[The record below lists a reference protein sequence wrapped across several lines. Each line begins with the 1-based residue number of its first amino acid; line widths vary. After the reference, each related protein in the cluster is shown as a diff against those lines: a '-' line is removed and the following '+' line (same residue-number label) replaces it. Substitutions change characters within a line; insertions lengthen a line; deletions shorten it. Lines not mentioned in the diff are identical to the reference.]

1 MTTFG
6 SDLIQ
11 SAKEAVAIARG
22 EMAPA
27 RIYVPSSIDVRA
39 IRKRYGLSQA
49 AFADRFG
56 FSRAAVRDWEQNRRT
71 PEGPTRAYLIVI
83 DREPEAVQRA
93 LSAPPRAA

>member
-1 MTTFG
+1 
-6 SDLIQ
+6 
-11 SAKEAVAIARG
+11 
-22 EMAPA
+22 MAPA
-27 RIYVPSSIDVRA
+27 RVYVPSSIDVRA

-93 LSAPPRAA
+93 LSAA